1 MICASRSVPKVA
13 TANACVS
20 PRVKIAEPW
29 VRGNTPV
36 QISNARTVST
46 VRPSIRGSPAMIRPR
61 TIWLSSAVKISTILP
76 SLISSSSAVICAI
89 TSALIASICS

>member
-20 PRVKIAEPW
+20 PRVKIAEPC

-46 VRPSIRGSPAMIRPR
+46 VRPSIRGSPAMIRLR
-61 TIWLSSAVKISTILP
+61 TIWLSNAVIISIIAP
-76 SLISSSSAVICAI
+76 SEAVSSSAVKVAI
-89 TSALIASICS
+89 TSALIVSICS